1 MTKRCVILSAG
12 PFRDPMTLAGYL
24 LPEDYII
31 AADGGWQL
39 AVQMGVKPAMLVA
52 DFDSLGIPAIADDV
66 EIVSLPVEKDVT
78 DTAEALRLAYEA
90 GYRSFLLLG
99 CTGGRLDHQQAALV
113 TAADY
118 ARRDCDI
125 VLADEQNEIHF
136 LIPGSYVYPACPDE
150 KVSLFAYGGDVT
162 GLFLEGLKYSVT
174 NYTLS
179 PYDPLCVSNE
189 WIGEDACLSFKSGL
203 LMLYFSKD

>member
-24 LPEDYII
+24 LPDDYVV

-39 AVQMGVKPAMLVA
+39 AAQMRVKPAMLVA

-66 EIVSLPVEKDVT
+66 EIVTLPVEKDVT

-99 CTGGRLDHQQAALV
+99 CTGGRLDHQQAALA

-136 LIPGSYVYPACPDE
+136 LTPGSYVYPACPDE

-162 GLFLEGLKYSVT
+162 GLFVEGLKYSVT
-174 NYTLS
+174 DYTLS

-189 WIGEDACLSFKSGL
+189 WVGEDACLSFKSGL

>member
-1 MTKRCVILSAG
+1 MSKRCVVISAG
-12 PFRDPMTLAGYL
+12 PYRAPATLAGYL
-24 LPEDYII
+24 LPDDYVI

-39 AVQMGVKPAMLVA
+39 ALQMGIVPKMLVA
-52 DFDSLGIPAIADDV
+52 DFDSLSIPSIPDGIELIT
-66 EIVSLPVEKDVT
+66 LPVEKDVT

-99 CTGGRLDHQQAALV
+99 CTGGRLDHLQATLA

-118 ARRDCDI
+118 ARRDCEI
-125 VLADEQNEIHF
+125 ILADEQNEIH
-136 LIPGSYVYPACPDE
+136 LLTPGSYSYPACPDE
-150 KVSLFAYGGDVT
+150 KISLFAFGGEVT
-162 GLFLEGLKYSVT
+162 GLFADGLKYPID

-189 WIGEDACLSFKSGL
+189 WVQEDACLSFKSGL